1 MDTLV
6 SELVKAV
13 EGLLGQQTAIER
25 LWVGRRVRLK
35 APFGALPGKG
45 RVLLPEGRVGVV
57 VKIRLVE
64 EAPLVLRFPGIAFNI
79 APLPHLL
86 EVLDE

>member
-1 MDTLV
+1 MEALV
-6 SELVKAV
+6 NELVRAV
-13 EGLLGQQTAIER
+13 EGLLGQQIALER
-25 LWVGRRVRLK
+25 QWVGRRVRLR
-35 APFGALPGKG
+35 APFGELPDKG
-45 RVLLPEGRVGVV
+45 RVLLPEGRIGVV